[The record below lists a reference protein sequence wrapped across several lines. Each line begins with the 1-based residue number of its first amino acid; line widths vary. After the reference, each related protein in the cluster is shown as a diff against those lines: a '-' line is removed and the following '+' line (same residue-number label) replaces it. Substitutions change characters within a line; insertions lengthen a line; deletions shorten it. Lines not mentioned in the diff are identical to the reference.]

1 MATMSSSETQPS
13 EPEKTQL
20 DSPKD
25 TGERYQETNLN
36 NEDGNTR
43 KVSGIAWAIA
53 IVALL
58 SSTFLYAL
66 DNTIMANVRPS
77 IVETFHRID
86 MLPWLSVSYP
96 MGEVGSNPLWYVHF
110 LQLSLFRMGLRL
122 AQG

>member
-1 MATMSSSETQPS
+1 MVQLHPSKETDGEEHEENIND
-13 EPEKTQL
+13 EPI
-20 DSPKD
+20 
-25 TGERYQETNLN
+25 
-36 NEDGNTR
+36 NTR
-43 KVSGIAWAIA
+43 KLSGIAWAVA

-96 MGEVGSNPLWYVHF
+96 MGEVGSNPLWYEDC
-110 LQLSLFRMGLRL
+110 LQTSPISLS
-122 AQG
+122 ASD